1 MKKMEYDDKNIFTG
15 EEFRAI
21 LRALSERELRQV
33 LRATYRREGRKIVK
47 MIAARTGRI
56 GIRDGEKM
64 ARKSLRVYAYSRG
77 GGFMV
82 SANPRN
88 KQGYYMTRQD
98 REKPQPRWRLGHP
111 VAMFLNGG
119 SWKTGER
126 VTEAGG
132 RRGRLYPYHFVENGE
147 QDALKMARRDI
158 MDELQKTIQRRMG
171 KMGIVMG

>member
-1 MKKMEYDDKNIFTG
+1 MEYDDKNIFTG

-147 QDALKMARRDI
+147 QDALKMVRGDVLA
-158 MDELQKTIQRRMG
+158 ELQRQLG
-171 KMGIVMG
+171 KRLNKLGIARG

>member
-1 MKKMEYDDKNIFTG
+1 MEYDDKNIFTG

-98 REKPQPRWRLGHP
+98 REKPQPRMEDG
-111 VAMFLNGG
+111 
-119 SWKTGER
+119 
-126 VTEAGG
+126 
-132 RRGRLYPYHFVENGE
+132 
-147 QDALKMARRDI
+147 
-158 MDELQKTIQRRMG
+158 
-171 KMGIVMG
+171 

>member
-119 SWKTGER
+119 SWKT
-126 VTEAGG
+126 
-132 RRGRLYPYHFVENGE
+132 HFVENGE